1 MPDIQKI
8 ILEFLDKQ
16 TEVISLTELSN
27 QLEISYPSILKHCD
41 ILFAEGKI
49 DIKDYGNVKL
59 VSKKDGQ
66 RRE

>member
-1 MPDIQKI
+1 MPDIQKL
-8 ILEFLDKQ
+8 ILDFLDKQ
-16 TEVISLTELSN
+16 IEVISLTELSK